1 MCHINFRSCPD
12 TGYRCLKKSA
22 KICLDTTQRKS
33 GLLAQKVQN
42 LSGLGSSL
50 GRDYPGSSRRVYNLC
65 SGLLSDNK
73 ELNRQLDF
81 HREEEKKLPKAVIN
95 TETEKVPLKSHMKSK
110 PDRVLQLKK
119 AVPRYLFRSQTTA
132 QNQIPTVNDVS
143 MAGPYSDEDL
153 PYQSDHNDD
162 LS

>member
-1 MCHINFRSCPD
+1 VQSSYFVFKNQP
-12 TGYRCLKKSA
+12 A
-22 KICLDTTQRKS
+22 KRAIS
-33 GLLAQKVQN
+33 
-42 LSGLGSSL
+42 
-50 GRDYPGSSRRVYNLC
+50 DYVIEKERLPSRRCVYNLC
-65 SGLLSDNK
+65 SRLLSDNK

-95 TETEKVPLKSHMKSK
+95 TETEKAPLKSHMKSK